1 VQVTGNLSVSS
12 TLTAASTVEFTA
24 ATVVQH
30 LPLAFSSTINTMDQ
44 ASLNTA
50 LTWIIHHGYW
60 LMLIA
65 MLIEGPII
73 TAAAAFAVA
82 LGYFD
87 LTAVFLLSLAGDLLA
102 DVAYYGIGWV
112 GRKQLAERWGH
123 RVGLTTERMQHME
136 KLLEQHTVKTILI
149 LKLTPVLPTPGLIL
163 VGALRI
169 PIRKF
174 TLISLLITLPKT
186 IF

>member
-1 VQVTGNLSVSS
+1 
-12 TLTAASTVEFTA
+12 
-24 ATVVQH
+24 
-30 LPLAFSSTINTMDQ
+30 
-44 ASLNTA
+44 
-50 LTWIIHHGYW
+50 
-60 LMLIA
+60 MLIA

-186 IF
+186 IFFMLLGFYSGYFFHSNNVLVTHASWTLFGGAVLLIVISMLFNKVGGAIARKFERL